1 MTENRK
7 TAQDVIDS
15 FFGKVGKPPIELIKP
30 YAQVFSSNGEY
41 DIDQFGR
48 VLAVRIHDHVPA
60 DVKARYEKITVFNLA
75 EHHDYWQWDKCPTD
89 FDVLDLEA
97 WQGDNKIWGADDFY
111 RTDIAGS
118 DFVMIADEALGKQ
131 LLGGDE

>member
-7 TAQDVIDS
+7 SAQEHIDS

-30 YAQVFSSNGEY
+30 YAQVFSSNGEF

-48 VLAVRIHDHVPA
+48 VLAVRIHDHVPD
-60 DVKARYEKITVFNLA
+60 DVRSRYEKITLFNLA
-75 EHHDYWQWDKCPTD
+75 EHHQYWKWDKCPTN

-97 WQGDNKIWGADDFY
+97 WRGDDRLWTADHFY